1 MTGLSIAMEQYLE
14 TIYAIEKE
22 GSVASVSD
30 IAEARGVKAPSVT
43 YVLRKLSS
51 PELDLV
57 NYEKYNREVTL
68 TQKGRRI
75 AQKLERTHETLR
87 WFFESIGLD
96 HKIADE
102 DACELEHIVR
112 PETVEKLIQFA
123 AWVKETPRATKWLAD
138 FREQQKA

>member
-14 TIYAIEKE
+14 TIYAIEKK
-22 GSVASVSD
+22 GGVSSVSD

-68 TQKGRRI
+68 TKKGRRI

-112 PETVEKLIQFA
+112 PETAEKLIKFA